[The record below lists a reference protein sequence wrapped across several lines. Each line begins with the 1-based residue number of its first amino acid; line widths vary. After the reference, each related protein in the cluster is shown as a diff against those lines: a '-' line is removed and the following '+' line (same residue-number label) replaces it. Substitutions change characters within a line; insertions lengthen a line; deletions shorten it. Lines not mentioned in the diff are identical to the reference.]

1 MSSPSDRVGLVT
13 DAYALVKA
21 NKILS
26 PESLIKLMVA
36 YKDEDDC
43 VVWQGL
49 SAAIGGLNSVLSADE
64 KLHLKYTNFAKMLVL
79 PLYEKIGWEANP
91 DDGHLTSIL
100 RGLMVGL
107 LCEFCSDDEDVM
119 KQAKTKCEAF
129 FEDPTNSK
137 ILPGD
142 IKGPVFKIYLKN
154 GGKNEYETVKAYYY
168 KAKDSAEKKTVLGS
182 LGSTSDEG
190 LKLETLDWTTSGEVK
205 LQDFFYAIGSVSGS
219 GKQGREI
226 AWTYFQA
233 NHERLQAMI
242 ANASPSLMDAVIMFS
257 AGRFATLEKAEE
269 ITNFFKEHPYPKNER
284 KIAQLIESMNAA
296 GKMLVILQE
305 SELSKPQFWD
315 TYL

>member
-1 MSSPSDRVGLVT
+1 LVT

-64 KLHLKYTNFAKMLVL
+64 KLHLNYTNFAKMLVL
-79 PLYEKIGWEANP
+79 PLYAKIGWESKP

-100 RGLMVGL
+100 RGMMVGL
-107 LCEFCSDDEDVM
+107 LCEFCFDDEDVM
-119 KQAKTKCEAF
+119 KQAKTKCETF
-129 FEDPTNSK
+129 LEDPTNSK

-154 GGKNEYETVKAYYY
+154 GGKKEYETVKAYYY

-182 LGSTSDEG
+182 LGSTSDEK

-219 GKQGREI
+219 GKQGRDI
-226 AWTYFQA
+226 AWSYFQT
-233 NHERLQAMI
+233 NHERLQDMI
-242 ANASPSLMDAVIMFS
+242 ASASPSLMDAVIMFS

-269 ITNFFKEHPYPKNER
+269 VTNFFKEHPFPKNER
-284 KIAQLIESMNAA
+284 KIAQITERTNAV

-305 SELSKPQFWD
+305 SELSQPQFWA